1 MHDPHNN
8 VMVPVSAE
16 LAKAFAG
23 PESELT
29 PAQRVQRDWTR
40 FQEGELISIKGV
52 MFYVHEI
59 GESRMVLK
67 LKK

>member
-1 MHDPHNN
+1 MHDPVNN
-8 VMVPVSAE
+8 RLVAVTPA
-16 LAKAFAG
+16 LAGKFAG

-29 PAQRVQRDWTR
+29 PTERVQRDWTR
-40 FQEGELISIKGV
+40 FNEGELISIKGV